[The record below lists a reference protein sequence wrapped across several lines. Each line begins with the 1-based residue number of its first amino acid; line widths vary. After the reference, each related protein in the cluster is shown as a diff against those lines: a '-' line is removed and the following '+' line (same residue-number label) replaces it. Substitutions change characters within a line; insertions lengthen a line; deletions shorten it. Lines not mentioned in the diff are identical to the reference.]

1 MSGNAEVRVWDPFVR
16 VFHWLLLASFVVAYI
31 SEGDPLI
38 VHTWAGYVA
47 ASLIGLRI
55 IWGFGGTRHARFAD
69 FLYPPSV
76 VFGYVRDLLA
86 FRSRRYIGHS
96 PAGGAMILLL
106 MASITATT
114 LSGMALLAEKKNAG
128 PLAPIFGR
136 QVAGE
141 APAVIPSFALVAPAY
156 ADKDERDDDDDDEH
170 RRGGDRE
177 ESAFEDVHEF
187 FANLTLFL
195 VLFHLA
201 GVAFASYAHR
211 ENLVRSMI
219 TGRKRPEAPG
229 H

>member
-1 MSGNAEVRVWDPFVR
+1 MSENAEVRVWDPFVR

-76 VFGYVRDLLA
+76 VFGYARDLLA

-106 MASITATT
+106 MASIAATT

-136 QVAGE
+136 QVASE

-156 ADKDERDDDDDDEH
+156 ADKDEREDDDDEH
-170 RRGGDRE
+170 KRGGDRE

-195 VLFHLA
+195 ACFHLA
-201 GVAFASYAHR
+201 GVVFASYAHR

-219 TGRKRPEAPG
+219 TGRKRPETPG